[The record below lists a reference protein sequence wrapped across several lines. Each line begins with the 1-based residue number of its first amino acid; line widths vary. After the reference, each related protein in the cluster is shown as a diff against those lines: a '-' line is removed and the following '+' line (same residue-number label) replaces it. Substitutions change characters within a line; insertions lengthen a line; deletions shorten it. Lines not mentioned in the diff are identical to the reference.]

1 MGSRNRNERWRRHGG
16 SLVGGRDDGR
26 LGRSRSSVGILS
38 YHGHVVL
45 HGRGRSSVGG
55 GWRSVLRHAVGV
67 HGGGVLVGRGGIVA
81 RGNTV
86 RLWHVVGGIHGLVRD
101 MRLVI
106 LPMVVVVVGARIVV
120 VVVRPSATGTV
131 ALTEMA
137 LATGASIHPGD
148 SHIGITLHWLP
159 SRQMPGAVHHAG
171 LGDVAAR

>member
-1 MGSRNRNERWRRHGG
+1 MA
-16 SLVGGRDDGR
+16 
-26 LGRSRSSVGILS
+26 
-38 YHGHVVL
+38 
-45 HGRGRSSVGG
+45 HGR
-55 GWRSVLRHAVGV
+55 
-67 HGGGVLVGRGGIVA
+67 GVLVGRRGIVGRRNA
-81 RGNTV
+81 V

-106 LPMVVVVVGARIVV
+106 LPMVVVVGARIVV

-137 LATGASIHPGD
+137 LATGASSIHPGN

>member
-1 MGSRNRNERWRRHGG
+1 M
-16 SLVGGRDDGR
+16 
-26 LGRSRSSVGILS
+26 
-38 YHGHVVL
+38 L

-55 GWRSVLRHAVGV
+55 LWRRVLRHAVGV
-67 HGGGVLVGRGGIVA
+67 RHGGILVGRGGIVA
-81 RGNTV
+81 RRNTI
-86 RLWHVVGGIHGLVRD
+86 RLWHVVGGIHWVVRD

-106 LPMVVVVVGARIVV
+106 LAMVVVGARIVV

-137 LATGASIHPGD
+137 LATGASIHPGN